1 MDSDLDLCQPDQSS
15 RCPSR
20 EEAPEPIGAL
30 HPTAS
35 EICRCAATLEEDPRS
50 APPPPGPGS
59 RRLRSLRP
67 QPDAN
72 LIKSP
77 HAGRA
82 APPGSGEGL
91 LALTRR
97 LLLFV
102 SRGVFEQ
109 DVEDGYHQHLP
120 DICHGETPPSA
131 GRADFHCRRS
141 PAGSFL
147 LSLKREMKDEF
158 ASRTTDSNTCVSF
171 ADVLATT
178 RRQNTALDS
187 AYGQWTSCL
196 HSPRFP
202 RAGGSL
208 VARGDALIHDL
219 KRLL

>member
-1 MDSDLDLCQPDQSS
+1 MSSLVHLWMRQEVRGTDSDLDLCQPDQSS

-20 EEAPEPIGAL
+20 EEAQEPIRAL

-59 RRLRSLRP
+59 RRLGSLRP
-67 QPDAN
+67 QPDTN

-82 APPGSGEGL
+82 APTGSGEGL
-91 LALTRR
+91 LTLTRLL

-120 DICHGETPPSA
+120 DICHGETPGWISTEP
-131 GRADFHCRRS
+131 RWLFPCLVEERNE
-141 PAGSFL
+141 
-147 LSLKREMKDEF
+147 KRVCE
-158 ASRTTDSNTCVSF
+158 
-171 ADVLATT
+171 
-178 RRQNTALDS
+178 QND
-187 AYGQWTSCL
+187 
-196 HSPRFP
+196 
-202 RAGGSL
+202 
-208 VARGDALIHDL
+208 
-219 KRLL
+219 